1 MNLSD
6 NILIH
11 AVPGFILLS
20 LVETIFLKKEY
31 GEKLIK
37 KELAI
42 STALGIGFLT
52 ISFITKGFI
61 IFCFTIIYKH
71 RLFSLPLNTWYGWLL
86 VLIMEDFT
94 FYWFHRISHVVR
106 FFWAS
111 HQLHHS
117 SEIYSLAS
125 TFRETWTGTVTCTFL
140 FWGWMPLI
148 GVEPGVIVLLK
159 SISMIYQFWLH
170 TEKITKLPVWFEKI
184 FNTPSHH
191 RVHHGSN
198 EEYLDKNFGGILII
212 WDRMFGT
219 YLPETI
225 RPKYGLTKGI
235 NSNNIFT
242 IAFYEWVVIY
252 KDLKH
257 SDNKSAKWNYL
268 FNKPGW
274 KYEKERSSSK
284 KISNSGISSQKN
296 SV

>member
-1 MNLSD
+1 MNISTT
-6 NILIH
+6 ILLH
-11 AVPGFILLS
+11 AVPGFIILS
-20 LVETIFLKKEY
+20 VVEILFLKKEY
-31 GEKLIK
+31 SDKV
-37 KELAI
+37 I
-42 STALGIGFLT
+42 SNEFKISSALGIGFLT
-52 ISFITKGFI
+52 ISYLTKGFVI
-61 IFCFTIIYKH
+61 LCFSFIYQY
-71 RLFSLPLNTWYGWLL
+71 RFFTLPAYGWWLWIFFL
-86 VLIMEDFT
+86 VIEDFT
-94 FYWFHRISHVVR
+94 FYWFHRLSHNVR

-117 SEIYSLAS
+117 SKIYSLAS

-159 SISMIYQFWLH
+159 SFSMIYQFWLH
-170 TEKITKLPVWFEKI
+170 TESIKRLPRWFEWI

-225 RPKYGLTKGI
+225 RPKYGLTKDI
-235 NSNNIFT
+235 SSNNIFI
-242 IAFYEWVVIY
+242 IALHEWFSMY
-252 KDLKH
+252 KDFKKANTR
-257 SDNKSAKWNYL
+257 SEKWNML

-274 KYEKERSSSK
+274 KYGEKHSSS
-284 KISNSGISSQKN
+284 NQ
-296 SV
+296 